1 MKIEGPQIFN
11 ASGNTRHR
19 QTCRSTNR
27 RGNGRLWQKE
37 ADAEP
42 VRQIT
47 GLYSM
52 RYAMRSRA
60 DATSAEACR
69 TFQNLAIHPSCRRT
83 PVRSE
88 EAAVLLAAQHG
99 LPIRTIHPG
108 SHGLLRHRIQDPCGP
123 NVRLANCVG
132 LLHDLDSLSLHQAVD
147 AHFTA
152 SARSD
157 LLVGGELKGVVGR
170 DIGRPAGMP
179 F

>member
-83 PVRSE
+83 PVRS
-88 EAAVLLAAQHG
+88 ASRSCSASGCTAWTADSDNTSRF
-99 LPIRTIHPG
+99 PWP
-108 SHGLLRHRIQDPCGP
+108 SRHRIQDPCGP

-147 AHFTA
+147 AHFA
-152 SARSD
+152 AGAGSD
-157 LLVGGELKGVVGR
+157 LPVGG
-170 DIGRPAGMP
+170 
-179 F
+179 